1 MTSAKRRLRRTYIG
15 APWTRGMS
23 SLSTTKQER
32 TKKSKDETER
42 VTLVLPLVVKP
53 DGTWAYKFGS
63 MYPARRS

>member
-1 MTSAKRRLRRTYIG
+1 MTTNRRKSSRVYIG
-15 APWTRGMS
+15 APWPRGMS

-32 TKKSKDETER
+32 TKKPKGEAER

-63 MYPARRS
+63 MYPARRG